1 MARALS
7 EAEIARIKE
16 LYAQCGSYS
25 MVAQLVGRSAVT
37 VAKCIKR
44 IEEEKRRDEGAT

>member
-7 EAEIARIKE
+7 VEEISRIRE
-16 LYAQCGSYS
+16 LYAKCGNYS

-44 IEEEKRRDEGAT
+44 INKEKQEQT

>member
-16 LYAQCGSYS
+16 LYAQCGNYS

-37 VAKCIKR
+37 VARCIKKDR
-44 IEEEKRRDEGAT
+44 EEENRPKA

>member
-37 VAKCIKR
+37 VAKCIR
-44 IEEEKRRDEGAT
+44 RMEEEESKTEK

>member
-7 EAEIARIKE
+7 EEEISRIQA

-44 IEEEKRRDEGAT
+44 IEKEKQEQT

>member
-7 EAEIARIKE
+7 EAEIARIRE

-25 MVAQLVGRSAVT
+25 LVAQLVGRSAVT
-37 VAKCIKR
+37 VAKCIRKV
-44 IEEEKRRDEGAT
+44 EEEAPDPGT

>member
-37 VAKCIKR
+37 VAKCIR
-44 IEEEKRRDEGAT
+44 RMEEEESKPEK